1 MFKKSMAALAV
12 LSLSA
17 GLASASEVTLYGIV
31 DNGLLYKH
39 SRVETNGVST
49 KTDSFAL
56 ESGISSPSRFGIKG
70 FEDLGNGMTVSFKLE
85 TTTAASATT
94 ASSTASPP

>member
-39 SRVETNGVST
+39 SKVETNGVST
-49 KTDSFAL
+49 KTDLRA
-56 ESGISSPSRFGIKG
+56 
-70 FEDLGNGMTVSFKLE
+70 
-85 TTTAASATT
+85 
-94 ASSTASPP
+94 ASPPRPASASRVPKILATA

>member
-1 MFKKSMAALAV
+1 MFKKSIAALAV

-39 SRVETNGVST
+39 SKVETNGVST

-56 ESGISSPSRFGIKG
+56 ES
-70 FEDLGNGMTVSFKLE
+70 
-85 TTTAASATT
+85 
-94 ASSTASPP
+94 ASPPRPASASRVPKILATA

>member
-39 SRVETNGVST
+39 SKVETNGVST

-56 ESGISSPSRFGIKG
+56 ESGISTRP
-70 FEDLGNGMTVSFKLE
+70 
-85 TTTAASATT
+85 ASASRVPKILAT
-94 ASSTASPP
+94 A

>member
-31 DNGLLYKH
+31 D
-39 SRVETNGVST
+39 
-49 KTDSFAL
+49 
-56 ESGISSPSRFGIKG
+56 ISNLNK
-70 FEDLGNGMTVSFKLE
+70 
-85 TTTAASATT
+85 
-94 ASSTASPP
+94 

>member
-39 SRVETNGVST
+39 SKVENQR
-49 KTDSFAL
+49 
-56 ESGISSPSRFGIKG
+56 RFD
-70 FEDLGNGMTVSFKLE
+70 EDRLLRS
-85 TTTAASATT
+85 
-94 ASSTASPP
+94 

>member
-39 SRVETNGVST
+39 SNP
-49 KTDSFAL
+49 K
-56 ESGISSPSRFGIKG
+56 SRTGWLYNQPAPYF
-70 FEDLGNGMTVSFKLE
+70 LRL
-85 TTTAASATT
+85 AAR
-94 ASSTASPP
+94 

>member
-39 SRVETNGVST
+39 S
-49 KTDSFAL
+49 
-56 ESGISSPSRFGIKG
+56 KG
-70 FEDLGNGMTVSFKLE
+70 RYDEDRLLRS
-85 TTTAASATT
+85 
-94 ASSTASPP
+94 

>member
-39 SRVETNGVST
+39 SKVETNGVST

-56 ESGISSPSRFGIKG
+56 ETGISSPSLRHQG
-70 FEDLGNGMTVSFKLE
+70 FRRSWQRHDRELQ
-85 TTTAASATT
+85 A
-94 ASSTASPP
+94 

>member
-31 DNGLLYKH
+31 DNGLLYTH
-39 SRVETNGVST
+39 SKVEDDGVST
-49 KTDSFAL
+49 KTDSFGL
-56 ESGISSPSRFGIKG
+56 ESGISSSSRFGIK
-70 FEDLGNGMTVSFKLE
+70 ELLNNN
-85 TTTAASATT
+85 
-94 ASSTASPP
+94 

>member
-39 SRVETNGVST
+39 SKVEADGVSK
-49 KTDSFAL
+49 KTDSLLLRA
-56 ESGISSPSRFGIKG
+56 
-70 FEDLGNGMTVSFKLE
+70 
-85 TTTAASATT
+85 
-94 ASSTASPP
+94 ASPPRPASASRVPKILATA

>member
-39 SRVETNGVST
+39 SKVETNGVST

-56 ESGISSPSRFGIKG
+56 ESGISSPVPLRHQG
-70 FEDLGNGMTVSFKLE
+70 FRRSWQRHDRELQ
-85 TTTAASATT
+85 A
-94 ASSTASPP
+94 

>member
-39 SRVETNGVST
+39 SKVETNGVST
-49 KTDSFAL
+49 KTDSFVRASTKV
-56 ESGISSPSRFGIKG
+56 ERFFSQSGTIAAAHG
-70 FEDLGNGMTVSFKLE
+70 
-85 TTTAASATT
+85 TAYG
-94 ASSTASPP
+94 P

>member
-1 MFKKSMAALAV
+1 MFKKSMAAFAV

-39 SRVETNGVST
+39 SKVEADGVSK

-56 ESGISSPSRFGIKG
+56 ETPRP
-70 FEDLGNGMTVSFKLE
+70 
-85 TTTAASATT
+85 ASASRVPKILAT
-94 ASSTASPP
+94 A